1 MMKRCAILVIV
12 IGLLVVSF
20 GALQHAPVAS
30 AQEAGWVTLFDGSR
44 LEGWNRVGNA
54 NWRLADGAVQADS
67 GSGFLVSPVS
77 YGDFQ
82 MRVEVWVDADANSG
96 VFIRCADPQKIGAA
110 SCYEV
115 NVYDKRPGPEYRT
128 GGIVDVAKVMAKVD
142 AGGKWNTL
150 EITAQGPKLQVTTN
164 GIRTAEAEHRG
175 HVRGPFALQY
185 GAGVVKFRK
194 VQIRPL

>member
-1 MMKRCAILVIV
+1 MKRCSILVIV
-12 IGLLVVSF
+12 LGLLVVSF
-20 GALQHAPVAS
+20 GVLQHAPVAS
-30 AQEAGWVTLFDGSR
+30 AQEAGWVTLFDGSK

-110 SCYEV
+110 SLLRGQCL
-115 NVYDKRPGPEYRT
+115 RQASGPGIPDRRHRRR
-128 GGIVDVAKVMAKVD
+128 G
-142 AGGKWNTL
+142 
-150 EITAQGPKLQVTTN
+150 QGD
-164 GIRTAEAEHRG
+164 
-175 HVRGPFALQY
+175 
-185 GAGVVKFRK
+185 GAG
-194 VQIRPL
+194 